1 MTWRKHS
8 AQAASLQHRLL
19 PTDGYQWQGM
29 AEQHRQ
35 GPMHSCSP
43 PPSGM
48 SYLTQTKRHAHGGK
62 KMKTNRW
69 FPVKNQRKTQIT
81 RRLFLFDNS
90 SIFLDTNSFRYFW
103 MPKLKRAV
111 GWGTG
116 PEVEGA
122 GTQTASVN
130 ACWIFMNRL
139 EERWQVRADCL
150 WRRDIT
156 PTGNRK
162 RWVWSPTERKGMA
175 RGRDREEE
183 KTKREMKRLRVGKQL
198 CSNTRST
205 HLGSLC

>member
-48 SYLTQTKRHAHGGK
+48 SYLTQTKRHAHGGT

-103 MPKLKRAV
+103 MPKLKRAARM
-111 GWGTG
+111 GHRTG
-116 PEVEGA
+116 G
-122 GTQTASVN
+122 SR
-130 ACWIFMNRL
+130 CWDTDGFGKCLLNFYESPGRTL
-139 EERWQVRADCL
+139 TSQSWLLVEERHH
-150 WRRDIT
+150 T
-156 PTGNRK
+156 HRK
-162 RWVWSPTERKGMA
+162 
-175 RGRDREEE
+175 
-183 KTKREMKRLRVGKQL
+183 
-198 CSNTRST
+198 
-205 HLGSLC
+205 